1 MAFIPISDPALELDA
16 TVGPWQNRSMD
27 QAAHSLSHRS
37 NLLIW
42 LLLGFL
48 FWIAFLLVLQPGNVA
63 RAMLAGNPLSA
74 RRETVRIIG
83 AGIIGAA
90 STPVVL
96 ALSRRYLTSGAYR
109 LRHASLLLIWLIA
122 LAGALNIV
130 SSFVAAW
137 IFDHRWFPDAVAVR
151 DQLIRNWTL
160 LTFAL
165 VSLTVLVKSAT
176 SAGFLRP
183 SNSSPIVGREPHTIS
198 VKAGRR
204 TLQVEVDSIDWME
217 SQGNYVAL
225 HVGPDTHLVRET
237 LSRFEE
243 LLDNNRFVR
252 AHRRIIVAVDRIR
265 SMRSA
270 DNGGAILTLN
280 TGQQLVASRRHRSD
294 IRQKWAAL
302 SDSVDT

>member
-1 MAFIPISDPALELDA
+1 M
-16 TVGPWQNRSMD
+16 G

-63 RAMLAGNPLSA
+63 RAALAGNSLSFG
-74 RRETVRIIG
+74 RETVRIIG

-96 ALSRRYLTSGAYR
+96 VLSRKYLTSPYR
-109 LRHASLLLIWLIA
+109 LRSVSLLLIWLIA
-122 LAGALNIV
+122 LAGALNVV

-137 IFDHRWFPDAVAVR
+137 VFDRVWLPDAIAIR

-165 VSLTVLVKSAT
+165 ASLTMLVRFAS
-176 SAGFLRP
+176 SAGSFH
-183 SNSSPIVGREPHTIS
+183 SSDSSPIASREPNRIS

-204 TLQVEVDSIDWME
+204 TLQVEVDRIDWIE

-225 HVGPDTHLVRET
+225 HVGPDTHLVRDT
-237 LSRFEE
+237 LSRLEN
-243 LLDNNRFVR
+243 LLDNDHFVR
-252 AHRRIIVAVDRIR
+252 AHRRIIVAVARIR

-270 DNGGAILTLN
+270 DNGRAILTLN
-280 TGQQLVASRRHRSD
+280 TGQQLVASRRHVSD
-294 IRQKWAAL
+294 IRRKWVAL
-302 SDSVDT
+302 SDSLGI